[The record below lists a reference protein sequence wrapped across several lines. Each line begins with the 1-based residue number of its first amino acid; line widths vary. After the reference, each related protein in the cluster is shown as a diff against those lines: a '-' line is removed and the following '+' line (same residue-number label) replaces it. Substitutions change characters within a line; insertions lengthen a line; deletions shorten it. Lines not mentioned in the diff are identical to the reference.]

1 MSVIARYGRFGLHGL
16 VSGAIVL
23 LDQWTK
29 ALVLQRMTLH
39 ESIEIIPS
47 LFNLTYIR
55 NPGAAFGLFVQ
66 MSERFRLVFFPS
78 VTILVTLV
86 LLHLFIK
93 SIQDDY
99 HDGAWR
105 PHPHH
110 RWLRISVAMVIG
122 GAIGNLI
129 DRLRYGEVIDFLD
142 FYIGRY
148 HWPAFNVADS
158 CITVGIPLLF
168 LTLLLAPP
176 AAAAPQKE

>member
-1 MSVIARYGRFGLHGL
+1 MSLIARYGRYGLYGL

-29 ALVLQRMTLH
+29 ALVLQRMRLH

-47 LFNLTYIR
+47 FFSLTYIR

-66 MSERFRLVFFPS
+66 MSERFRFFFFPS
-78 VTILVTLV
+78 VTLLVTLV

-93 SIQDDY
+93 SIQDDH
-99 HDGAWR
+99 HDGTWQ
-105 PHPHH
+105 PHTHN
-110 RWLRISVAMVIG
+110 RWLRISVALVIG

-129 DRLRYGEVIDFLD
+129 DRLRYGEVVDFLD

-168 LTLLLAPP
+168 LTLLLSPHGTEAR
-176 AAAAPQKE
+176 KE